1 MRPLVHNRQWGAET
15 LGGVRNVSE
24 MSVLAWILVWA
35 FGMAVLLYLY
45 VHVGPWLQER
55 REFKKLHA
63 WLHKLE
69 RGEVDEDG

>member
-1 MRPLVHNRQWGAET
+1 
-15 LGGVRNVSE
+15 

-35 FGMAVLLYLY
+35 FGMAALLYLY

-69 RGEVDEDG
+69 RGEVEEDG